1 MLVKL
6 LPDPTGSISL
16 QIGLS
21 GRTLHFRQLMK
32 HPFFPPFFF
41 FSLIVCMRG
50 LASRLTGKKIL
61 SFNSCPN
68 LSSDEERNWG
78 KSAPGQPHP
87 RGEGFLLSVSVM
99 ALAV

>member
-1 MLVKL
+1 MFLNALFVFFFSEMLVKL

-41 FSLIVCMRG
+41 FFLNCLHERAGI
-50 LASRLTGKKIL
+50 ASHR
-61 SFNSCPN
+61 
-68 LSSDEERNWG
+68 EEN
-78 KSAPGQPHP
+78 P
-87 RGEGFLLSVSVM
+87 FLQLVPKPLV
-99 ALAV
+99 